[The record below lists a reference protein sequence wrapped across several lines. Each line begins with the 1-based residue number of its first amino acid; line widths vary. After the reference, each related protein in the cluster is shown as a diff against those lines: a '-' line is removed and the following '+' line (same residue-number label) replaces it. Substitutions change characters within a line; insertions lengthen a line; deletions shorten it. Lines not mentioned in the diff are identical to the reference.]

1 MGKTPKEIRDVSS
14 ATAIR
19 GNIIHSSTSTSNNE
33 SVGVLSED
41 ISRVQSAIHSYSNL
55 LTYKL
60 NDLVVQGGNFFINI
74 LPVTTPENFNP
85 NKWENFLPLTTKGD
99 LLGYTDSDKRIP
111 VGNDNQVLTAD
122 SSSMNGVSW
131 KTPIHFTSPLSV
143 KGDLFGFDTQDNKIP
158 VGSDNQVL
166 TADTTANI
174 GISWKTPVHFTSP
187 LSVKGDLFGFDTQDN
202 KIPVGSDG
210 QVLVANSVTG
220 LGLNW
225 INPALEEI
233 GRFEVIA
240 NSLTIIVPLSKQKKN
255 LFVKFLIIPTA
266 VMLAQMRFNDDTSAT
281 ISELMVDDFV
291 SVSSQTGDNDIQ
303 ISDVGG
309 ESNPMA
315 GTIDIT
321 NVPTQIKQGMVLKTG
336 TNGTGALSMPTTKT
350 NVFKWINTTV
360 GINEIR
366 FIVTAGAGL
375 YGIGSY
381 VIVYGFD

>member
-19 GNIIHSSTSTSNNE
+19 GNVIHSSTSTSNNE

-41 ISRVQSAIHSYSNL
+41 ISRIQNAIHQYSASQ
-55 LTYKL
+55 TYKVG
-60 NDLVVQGGNFFINI
+60 DLIIEPNQPFLVLINI
-74 LPVTTPENFNP
+74 TAITTPEAFDSA
-85 NKWENFLPLTTKGD
+85 KWKLSGLASQFVTKGD
-99 LLGYTDSDKRIP
+99 MLAYTGVTPANLGAGTDGQI
-111 VGNDNQVLTAD
+111 
-122 SSSMNGVSW
+122 
-131 KTPIHFTSPLSV
+131 LSV
-143 KGDLFGFDTQDNKIP
+143 ND
-158 VGSDNQVL
+158 
-166 TADTTANI
+166 
-174 GISWKTPVHFTSP
+174 IST
-187 LSVKGDLFGFDTQDN
+187 
-202 KIPVGSDG
+202 
-210 QVLVANSVTG
+210 
-220 LGLNW
+220 LGLRW
-225 INPALEEI
+225 IDSPLEEI

-266 VMLAQMRFNDDTSAT
+266 VMLAQMRFNNDTSAT

-336 TNGTGALSMPTTKT
+336 TNGTGALTTPTTKT
-350 NVFKWINTTV
+350 NAFKWINTTV